1 MKVSQSR
8 WRTPR
13 RETARRHQR
22 CSRAVRAGRE
32 LSVPRRV
39 PASMP
44 GRIWESSTGPGRC
57 VRAFSGGRGRGRGRQ
72 RKMDK
77 KRRMRELLFFIF
89 ECQWWFL
96 TALNTHVYRL
106 GDQGYEIWHK
116 NSRGRGVKY
125 SAVPVS
131 PPLRAS
137 AVWCP
142 LRPSSLLLL
151 RPNGSY
157 QHGTDTRC
165 SPSKMSLILY
175 HSE

>member
-1 MKVSQSR
+1 MKVSQSLAGGR
-8 WRTPR
+8 LGEKQPAATSGAAGQSERAESSRCPAVCQPR
-13 RETARRHQR
+13 CPVEFGSPQLA
-22 CSRAVRAGRE
+22 RAG
-32 LSVPRRV
+32 V
-39 PASMP
+39 
-44 GRIWESSTGPGRC
+44 C
-57 VRAFSGGRGRGRGRQ
+57 VHSAEGGGEGGGGSG
-72 RKMDK
+72 KWTK
-77 KRRMRELLFFIF
+77 KRRTRELLFFIF

-142 LRPSSLLLL
+142 LRPSSLLL

-157 QHGTDTRC
+157 RHGTDTRC
-165 SPSKMSLILY
+165 SPSKMSLMVY